1 LNPHGIWLNMD
12 PVMIVKLLIL
22 EISYGLLDLELERQA
37 DERLSFHRFPGYTG
51 EMSDATMVW
60 LVR

>member
-1 LNPHGIWLNMD
+1 MD